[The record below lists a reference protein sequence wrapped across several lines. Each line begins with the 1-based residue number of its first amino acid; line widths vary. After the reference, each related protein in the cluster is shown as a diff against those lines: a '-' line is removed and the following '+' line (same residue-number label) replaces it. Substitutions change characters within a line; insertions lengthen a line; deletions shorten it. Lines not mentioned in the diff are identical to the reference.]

1 MGVRC
6 GRMGEGRRPGNFFAA
21 EKRLMQ
27 EFNSLGLKSLHV
39 DELYYLSGFC
49 VNLEHRLPNRASVK
63 LPEDSKV
70 YLGSQTELPEGGWCY
85 GIVGDAEHPLV
96 CEYGPDGFGPE
107 VVLGRKRNSDEG
119 EF

>member
-39 DELYYLSGFC
+39 DELYYLSGSC
-49 VNLEHRLPNRASVK
+49 VNLEHRLPK
-63 LPEDSKV
+63 
-70 YLGSQTELPEGGWCY
+70 GGRCY
-85 GIVGDAEHPLV
+85 GLVGDAEHPLV